1 MSYALPPIAES
12 ADDLKRRLHDERH
25 PRKRQRLHLL
35 FLIASKQV
43 SSRSDAARVL
53 GIARNSVISW
63 LADYQRDGIDGLL
76 DLYVP
81 AGKAPALS
89 QPQLEQLRVRLAD
102 PSGFPSYGDIRL
114 WIEQTLG
121 VTMSYDAVHTLVH
134 DKLGGRPKVARPAH
148 EKKTWTR

>member
-12 ADDLKRRLHDERH
+12 ADNLKQRLRDEGH

-63 LADYQRDGIDGLL
+63 LADYQRGGLDGLL

-89 QPQLEQLRVRLAD
+89 PPHLEQLRARLAD

-134 DKLGGRPKVARPAH
+134 DKLGGRPKGARPAH
-148 EKKTWTR
+148 EKKTRTR